1 MKIFTKSMALLI
13 VLFFAATNFI
23 NAQSILCVDR
33 DGSFEAPDALTD
45 DWQFLQPALDEL
57 GYDYDY
63 FEVEDLTLDGPDE
76 ATMAEYSMV
85 FWFTGEAWSGGG
97 TMTVNDEFNLLL
109 YLQLD
114 GGTLLLSAQ
123 DYLWDRYPDF
133 GTFTTGMFPY
143 DVLGITEV
151 VQDVWQIE
159 PPEFPDSANIVG
171 SAGSFAEGMAF
182 TVIDIYTEET
192 DDGLYIDN
200 IIEHQGEDL
209 LGIIFPDP
217 EGIAAY
223 QFDAG
228 AYKVIFSTMSYAAI
242 VDLEDRTE
250 LLFRS
255 IGWLHGTT
263 GVSTLKMDQTD
274 IVVYPNP
281 ATTSVQIGCKYIMEE
296 MWIMNST
303 GQVVD
308 HFDIGHNKVKINI
321 SSYDTGIYFVEV
333 KTDNG
338 VITSKLV
345 VE

>member
-1 MKIFTKSMALLI
+1 MKSFTKFLALSLML
-13 VLFFAATNFI
+13 LFVATNFMS
-23 NAQSILCVDR
+23 AQNILCVDR
-33 DGSFEAPDALTD
+33 DGSFGSPDALTD

-63 FEVEDLTLDGPDE
+63 FEVEDLALDGPDE

-85 FWFTGEAWSGGG
+85 FWFTGEAWSDGG
-97 TMTVNDEFNLLL
+97 TMTVNDEFSLLL

-123 DYLWDRYPDF
+123 DYLWDRYQDY
-133 GTFTTGMFPY
+133 GIFTTGMFPY

-182 TVIDIYTEET
+182 TVMDIYTEET
-192 DDGLYIDN
+192 DDGLYIDQ
-200 IIEHQGEDL
+200 IIDHQGEDL
-209 LGIIFPDP
+209 LEVIFPDP
-217 EGIAAY
+217 EGVAAY

-228 AYKVIFSTMSYAAI
+228 TYKVIFSTMSYAAI
-242 VDLEDRTE
+242 VDPEDRME
-250 LLFRS
+250 LIFRS

-263 GVSTLKMDQTD
+263 GVSALKMDQTD

-281 ATTSVQIGCKYIMEE
+281 ATTSVQIGCKSNMREL
-296 MWIMNST
+296 WIMNST
-303 GQVVD
+303 GQAVD
-308 HFDIGHNKVKINI
+308 HFTVDNRKIKINT
-321 SSYDTGIYFVEV
+321 SSYNPGIYFVEV

-338 VITSKLV
+338 TITSKLIV
-345 VE
+345 K